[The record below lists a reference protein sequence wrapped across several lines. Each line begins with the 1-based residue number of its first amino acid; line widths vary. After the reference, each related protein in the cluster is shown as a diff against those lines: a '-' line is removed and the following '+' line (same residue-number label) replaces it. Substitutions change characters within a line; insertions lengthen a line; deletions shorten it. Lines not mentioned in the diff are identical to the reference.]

1 MIVTIDQTART
12 LSVDVGYVAAMAQE
26 PVTFEGAPPPDGH
39 YVGLLDESGTV
50 LALSVI
56 SGGSAEMNL
65 MTRQAYDFIAS
76 APVGVPQEATL
87 CVGSADSLIATGR
100 INVVRNWL
108 QDIVPPDD
116 MAPSYPTTEA
126 LLNILKQVNDAANAS
141 GDYYARIKEAKTGAE
156 EAAAKAANAAEVAS
170 SRAEASEQSASSAQ
184 VSASEAKQSATS
196 AANEAQSASE
206 AAKTAS
212 EEASDAR
219 ASSQASY
226 ESAEE
231 ARRSAESAKDSQGYA
246 EEAASRAK
254 AAATAATGAADIV
267 EEAKTNAV
275 NAAAEAK
282 AAATAAGQSAT
293 SAAGDAQGARTAAL
307 AATRS
312 AEAAGMAAQDAA
324 TAAGNAQTSAKSAA
338 GSATTAKQA
347 ATVAANAAAAAEE
360 AKTAAAGSALSASAS
375 ATAAASSATSAG
387 QSASAAETAKAAS
400 EAAAKRAE
408 DATANLGPA
417 TTKTLGLVMV
427 GPRLNVD
434 ADGTI
439 YPDAGE
445 EPFGPLEGYKVTE
458 RVLGLAEHV
467 HFAAFVQNG
476 KLIAIYGQD
485 QYDVYVCHGEACKK
499 VIGIGARYN
508 MKAAWQESDDSVK
521 IVYTTALGDYKLA
534 TIVGGEVTDT
544 VTVPPVQGNMLG
556 SSSAVI
562 PFGGYLV
569 TTEGLIFDPSDLSE
583 VGSFTA
589 PVFNRLIF
597 SEDGESL
604 VFAAEG
610 DRSRI
615 TRMTL
620 SADGV
625 PSFTYVS
632 RLGDDKTLRAF
643 AMPDGSCLLC
653 EAFSDAG
660 GGAILATSAM
670 RLSEPYLY
678 DATGGCLV
686 AFKASVQLPYGMI
699 LCADGL
705 KTVRA
710 VKGPSNPS
718 YSFVE
723 VVDVYR
729 RNFGYFGDPYSQA
742 VGDYAFATPMNSKG
756 DFAVFASLYYA
767 NAGGDKRNRYWLF
780 TKGA

>member
-12 LSVDVGYVAAMAQE
+12 LSVDVGYVAAMTQE
-26 PVTFEGAPPPDGH
+26 TVTFEGVPPPDGH

-65 MTRQAYDFIAS
+65 MTRQAYDFIAA

-116 MAPSYPTTEA
+116 IAPSYPTTEA

-156 EAAAKAANAAEVAS
+156 EAATEAANAAEAAS
-170 SRAEASEQSASSAQ
+170 SRAEASKQSASSAQ
-184 VSASEAKQSATS
+184 VSASEAKRSATS

-206 AAKTAS
+206 AAKAAS
-212 EEASDAR
+212 EEASGAR

-231 ARRSAESAKDSQGYA
+231 ARRSAESAKGSQGYA
-246 EEAASRAK
+246 EGAASRA
-254 AAATAATGAADIV
+254 A
-267 EEAKTNAV
+267 
-275 NAAAEAK
+275 
-282 AAATAAGQSAT
+282 
-293 SAAGDAQGARTAAL
+293 
-307 AATRS
+307 
-312 AEAAGMAAQDAA
+312 
-324 TAAGNAQTSAKSAA
+324 
-338 GSATTAKQA
+338 
-347 ATVAANAAAAAEE
+347 
-360 AKTAAAGSALSASAS
+360 
-375 ATAAASSATSAG
+375 
-387 QSASAAETAKAAS
+387 
-400 EAAAKRAE
+400 AAAKRAE

-417 TTKTLGLVMV
+417 TREKLGLVMV
-427 GPRLNVD
+427 GPGLNVD

-445 EPFGPLEGYKVTE
+445 KPFGPLEGYKVTE

-467 HFAAFVQNG
+467 HFSAFVQNG
-476 KLIAIYGQD
+476 KLIAVYGGQY
-485 QYDVYVCHGEACKK
+485 QYDVYVVHGEAAKK
-499 VIGIGARYN
+499 VIGIGALYN
-508 MKAAWQESDDSVK
+508 MKGAWQESDDSVK
-521 IVYTTALGDYKLA
+521 IAYTPGSDYRLA
-534 TIVGGEVTDT
+534 TIVDGEVTDT
-544 VTVPPVQGNMLG
+544 VTIPSAQGNMLG
-556 SSSAVI
+556 SSRAVI

-569 TTEGLIFDPSDLSE
+569 TTEGRIFDPSDLSE
-583 VGSFTA
+583 VGTFTA
-589 PVFNRLIF
+589 PVFNRIIL

-610 DRSRI
+610 DLSRI

-632 RLGDDKTLRAF
+632 RLGDDETLRAF

-653 EAFSDAG
+653 KAFSDLSN
-660 GGAILATSAM
+660 GAILATSAM

-710 VKGPSNPS
+710 VRGPTNPS

-723 VVDVYR
+723 VVNVYR
-729 RNFGYFGDPYSQA
+729 RNFGYFGNPYSQA

-756 DFAVFASLYYA
+756 DFAVFASLYSA

-780 TKGA
+780 TKEA